1 MDIASSIAAMV
12 TAPFRKAK
20 VDPAALVRDQHDA
33 HRRLVAARSIL
44 SEIGA
49 DLVAAETEASVIS
62 AFRRRAEARAAEV
75 QAMADLSA
83 ARLAYDTVCQRHDIG
98 GPGCL
103 PGRF

>member
-1 MDIASSIAAMV
+1 MDLASSIAAMV

-49 DLVAAETEASVIS
+49 DLVNAETETQVLTV
-62 AFRRRAEARAAEV
+62 FRRRADARAAEV
-75 QAMADLSA
+75 QAMADLEA
-83 ARLAYDTVCQRHDIG
+83 ARREYDTVCQRHDIG
-98 GPGCL
+98 PSRNL
-103 PGRF
+103 P